1 MKKNL
6 IVTTIVTAMALGIL
20 TGCNAYQKVEA
31 DQVQPTMEV
40 EEISTKTPE
49 EIAEARRI
57 AREYNEEVQRKAKE
71 KAELEEQRRLAHEA
85 NEKLM
90 AEGAERKAAEEAQ
103 SLAVSKGGNTKSA
116 KTQNT
121 TTSKPQTTTQP
132 TKTETGVQPTQTETP
147 QPTVVVEQ
155 PAPQPE
161 VKQPETETQL
171 DPAQHPELQPPRQMT
186 PEELDQLL
194 GINPDDFVEGS
205 PDPWKSW
212 DEIAHG
218 KWYTDGTFEPGSID
232 NANYDNIEYR
242 DRVLSFNERHGFN

>member
-40 EEISTKTPE
+40 EEISAKTPE

-90 AEGAERKAAEEAQ
+90 AEGLARAEAEGA
-103 SLAVSKGGNTKSA
+103 KSA
-116 KTQNT
+116 ALFTSGTISSTK
-121 TTSKPQTTTQP
+121 TTSNPKTTTQP
-132 TKTETGVQPTQTETP
+132 TKTETVVQPTNNQPTQNVAQPTQTETP

-161 VKQPETETQL
+161 VQQPAPQPQPESH
-171 DPAQHPELQPPRQMT
+171 PAAQPLSW
-186 PEELDQLL
+186 EDL
-194 GINPDDFVEGS
+194 GLNPDDFVEGS

>member
-1 MKKNL
+1 MKKNTTM
-6 IVTTIVTAMALGIL
+6 VTMTMVTAIMVGML
-20 TGCNAYQKVEA
+20 TGCKAYQKVEA

-90 AEGAERKAAEEAQ
+90 AESAERKAAEEAQ

-132 TKTETGVQPTQTETP
+132 TKTETVVQPTNNQPTQNVAQPTNT
-147 QPTVVVEQ
+147 QPTVVEQPTQ
-155 PAPQPE
+155 PAPQP
-161 VKQPETETQL
+161 QPEPQPSQNTPIL
-171 DPAQHPELQPPRQMT
+171 DENGNIPQDVIWEM
-186 PEELDQLL
+186 L
-194 GINPDDFVEGS
+194 GANPDDFIEV
-205 PDPWKSW
+205 
-212 DEIAHG
+212 
-218 KWYTDGTFEPGSID
+218 TDTSQWRADGE
-232 NANYDNIEYR
+232 E
-242 DRVLSFNERHGFN
+242 